1 MFISGWFTV
10 GASAGGLMAEKLAL
24 GAQRLALGEC
34 AAARCAHRTVRDDLP
49 IESIKRK
56 NYRSQAFS
64 IMLSS
69 VLFT

>member
-1 MFISGWFTV
+1 MFISGRFTA

-34 AAARCAHRTVRDDLP
+34 AAARCAPQIVRDDIP
-49 IESIKRK
+49 MESTKRR
-56 NYRSQAFS
+56 NNRSQAFS